1 MMCTGSSEL
10 EEILA
15 ITDLSKN
22 VTNVSNYIKTE
33 NKDD

>member
-15 ITDLSKN
+15 ITDLSNN